1 MRMVWRDVIIRIE
14 TVLRNKIVQWGV
26 ESVSQTEVSGEWV
39 EEQIVAYA
47 DEVEH
52 EVDLELIQ
60 LDGTYIAPDRVP
72 SFFDTLLSLFVYR
85 PSRYDCEDYAM
96 TYKVLHALFTGVN
109 TIGVVI
115 DWYGGHAYNIVV
127 LDTGDVVLFEPQT
140 GEDVAPG
147 QEEKYGFEK
156 VEILI

>member
-72 SFFDTLLSLFVYR
+72 SFFDTLLSLFIYR

>member
-1 MRMVWRDVIIRIE
+1 MVWRDVIIRIE
-14 TVLRNKIVQWGV
+14 TVLRNKVVQWGV
-26 ESVSQTEVSGEWV
+26 DTVSHTEVDGEWV

-47 DEVEH
+47 DNMGH
-52 EVDLELIQ
+52 KVDLDLIQ
-60 LDGTYIAPDRVP
+60 LDGTYVSPGAIP
-72 SFFDTLLSLFVYR
+72 SHFDTLLDLFIYR

-115 DWYGGHAYNIVV
+115 DWGGGHTYNLIV
-127 LDTGDVVLFEPQT
+127 LESGDVVLYEPQT

-147 QEEKYGFEK
+147 QEKKYAFRN

>member
-1 MRMVWRDVIIRIE
+1 MVWRDVIIRIE

-72 SFFDTLLSLFVYR
+72 SFFDTLLSLFIYR